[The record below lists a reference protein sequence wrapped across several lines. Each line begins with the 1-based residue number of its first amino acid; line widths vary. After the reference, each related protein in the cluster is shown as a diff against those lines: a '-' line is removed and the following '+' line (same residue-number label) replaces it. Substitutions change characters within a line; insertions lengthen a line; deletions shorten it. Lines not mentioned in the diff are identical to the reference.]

1 MPLNQELQSEEA
13 SWKSQSSQQSE
24 ALAATV
30 AVVASQQDEHEEE
43 VTCLSE
49 KLSAVRSQSAAL
61 LLGHSLFVF
70 QAVDLLVDLDLGLR
84 LDWVEK
90 SLFFGVPFEL
100 RHIVA
105 HTSSKPKAA
114 TRAHKAPLV
123 EHDEI

>member
-1 MPLNQELQSEEA
+1 MLN
-13 SWKSQSSQQSE
+13 
-24 ALAATV
+24 LAHVIFRSGLEDPQGTV
-30 AVVASQQDEHEEE
+30 LLGLHRLDFQ
-43 VTCLSE
+43 LG
-49 KLSAVRSQSAAL
+49 QSAAL

-70 QAVDLLVDLDLGLR
+70 QAVDLLVDFDLGLR